1 MTDQPKKTLQLRAK
15 TAADKPA
22 APRAPVRPRG
32 PARARPLA
40 EVQAERAAR
49 EAAWAAQNPSGG
61 ERRADAE
68 TDRGRPQERRTGPSD
83 RSGLRVGGPSG
94 SGARSER
101 PATGGRFDRSATEDR
116 PRSPAT
122 RQRTDAPRDAAP
134 RFQPDA
140 PRPPRAPRD
149 TRPDLARVGNA
160 NGEVR
165 LNKRMAE
172 LGLCSRRE
180 ADEWIARGWV
190 LVNGQPAVMG
200 QPVPPDAQVEVLPQ
214 ARHQQAGQVT
224 ILLHKPVGYVSGLPE
239 DGHESAAVLIKP
251 QSHWR
256 DDRSGRRFEA
266 VHTRGLAPAGR
277 LDIDSTGLLVLT
289 QDGRVAR
296 TLIGED
302 SGVEKEYLVRVHWAP
317 NGPKGEGVVPQD
329 VQAVFPRERLAL
341 LRHGLSL
348 DDQHLRPAQVDWQ
361 NPEQLRF
368 VLKEGKKR
376 QIRRMCEQVGLH
388 VVGLKRIR
396 IGRVML
402 GNLPVGQ
409 WRYLGADE
417 AF

>member
-1 MTDQPKKTLQLRAK
+1 MTDTPKKTLQLKAK
-15 TAADKPA
+15 PVAEKAPA

-32 PARARPLA
+32 PARARPLS

-49 EAAWAAQNPSGG
+49 EAAWAAQKPVGP
-61 ERRADAE
+61 ERF
-68 TDRGRPQERRTGPSD
+68 GRD
-83 RSGLRVGGPSG
+83 
-94 SGARSER
+94 
-101 PATGGRFDRSATEDR
+101 
-116 PRSPAT
+116 
-122 RQRTDAPRDAAP
+122 DAPPRGAGPRRRDDDPRGAAP
-134 RFQPDA
+134 RGPGPRGDGPRFRDA
-140 PRPPRAPRD
+140 EPRPARPTGSRSASTDARPTRPPRD
-149 TRPDLARVGNA
+149 LRPDLARVGNA

-165 LNKRMAE
+165 LNKRMAD

-200 QPVPPDAQVEVLPQ
+200 QPVPADAQVEVLPQ

-239 DGHESAAVLIKP
+239 DGHETAAVLVSGP
-251 QSHWR
+251 NHWR
-256 DDRSGRRFEA
+256 EDRSGRRFEPA
-266 VHTRGLAPAGR
+266 HSRNLAPAGR
-277 LDIDSTGLLVLT
+277 LDIDSTGLLVFT

-302 SGVEKEYLVRVHWAP
+302 SDVEKEYLVRVHWAP
-317 NGPKGEGVVPQD
+317 EGPKGGGVVTQN
-329 VQAVFPRERLAL
+329 VQAVFPTERLAL

-348 DDQHLRPAQVDWQ
+348 DDQPLRPAQVDWQ

-396 IGRVML
+396 IGNVVL

-409 WRYLGADE
+409 WRYLGAAE
-417 AF
+417 QF

>member
-1 MTDQPKKTLQLRAK
+1 MTEKPKTLQLKPKSAGV
-15 TAADKPA
+15 KPA
-22 APRAPVRPRG
+22 APRAPVRPRA
-32 PARARPLA
+32 PARARPLS

-49 EAAWAAQNPSGG
+49 DATWAAQNPSGG
-61 ERRADAE
+61 ERRPYLDSDRNDRRAGPG
-68 TDRGRPQERRTGPSD
+68 DRGPS
-83 RSGLRVGGPSG
+83 RAGGPDG
-94 SGARSER
+94 PGGRTER
-101 PATGGRFDRSATEDR
+101 PARGGRFERSAPADR
-116 PRSPAT
+116 PGAPV
-122 RQRTDAPRDAAP
+122 QRPRADAPRESAP
-134 RFQPDA
+134 RFQPDV

-149 TRPDLARVGNA
+149 LRPDLARVGNA

-165 LNKRMAE
+165 LNKRMAD

-190 LVNGQPAVMG
+190 RVNGQPAVMG
-200 QPVPPDAQVEVLPQ
+200 QPVAPDAQVEVLPQ

-224 ILLHKPVGYVSGLPE
+224 ILLHKPVGFVSGLPE

-317 NGPKGEGVVPQD
+317 NGPKGAGVVMQD
-329 VQAVFPRERLAL
+329 VQAVFPPERLAL
-341 LRHGLSL
+341 LRHGLNL
-348 DDQHLRPAQVDWQ
+348 DEQPLKPAQVDWQ

-368 VLKEGKKR
+368 VLREGKKR

-396 IGRVML
+396 IGQVKL

-409 WRYLGADE
+409 WRYLGDGE
-417 AF
+417 LF

>member
-1 MTDQPKKTLQLRAK
+1 MTDKPKTLQLKAK
-15 TAADKPA
+15 PVAQKPA
-22 APRAPVRPRG
+22 APRIPVRPRG
-32 PARARPLA
+32 PARARPIS

-49 EAAWAAQNPSGG
+49 EAAWAAQKPAGG
-61 ERRADAE
+61 ERRS
-68 TDRGRPQERRTGPSD
+68 PSD
-83 RSGLRVGGPSG
+83 APRAAPQDRRA
-94 SGARSER
+94 GA
-101 PATGGRFDRSATEDR
+101 PA
-116 PRSPAT
+116 P

-134 RFQPDA
+134 RARLEA
-140 PRPPRAPRD
+140 PRPARPPRD
-149 TRPDLARVGNA
+149 ARPDLARVGNVR
-160 NGEVR
+160 GEVR
-165 LNKRMAE
+165 LNKRMAD

-256 DDRSGRRFEA
+256 EDRSGRRFEA

-317 NGPKGEGVVPQD
+317 NGPKGAGVVTQD
-329 VQAVFPRERLAL
+329 VQAAFPRERLAL

-348 DDQHLRPAQVDWQ
+348 DEQPLKPAQVDWQ

-368 VLKEGKKR
+368 VLREGKKR

-417 AF
+417 GF